1 MRRRKF
7 SGQEQYFEYGQQ
19 AFFVLSEVNRDIYKI
34 TWEISAYRKISV
46 T

>member
-7 SGQEQYFEYGQQ
+7 SGQEQYFDYGQQ

-46 T
+46 I